1 MMRKELS
8 NRIVKLYI
16 LAGIVGVISGITAVL
31 FRFLILGIST
41 IFAAIAQLFGIWG
54 WIIIPM
60 IGGLL
65 VAVIVERYAPEAK
78 GHGVP
83 EVIAAYSLEGGK
95 MRVRTPLLKSLASAI
110 CIGSGGSCGREGPIA
125 QIGAGAGSA
134 LASFMKLGKKERKT
148 LLVCGLSSGIAATF
162 NAPLGG
168 TLFGIEVIAGG
179 IVGFSIIPVILS
191 SVVATAVA
199 DAILGTQI
207 SFQAP
212 TFIMNGLPELGLYLL
227 MGILFGLISVVWV
240 RGFYGIENLF
250 ERIRVSKY
258 ILPAIGGL
266 ITGLIAVLAIFLEAQ
281 FGYFGI
287 FGPNQ
292 PYFPAVMGVG
302 YSFIDATLLTAV
314 AVPALLSFGILK
326 MITTSSTL
334 GSGGSGG
341 VFAPSL
347 FIGTA
352 FGAVFGLVCT
362 FLFPEI
368 VLQPM
373 SFALVGMAALF
384 AGSGRAPITCIVIVM
399 EMTHDY
405 SMILPLMMAVSASFL
420 VASILDEDSIY
431 TMKLSRRGIHIK
443 QGIHISALK
452 VTDLSEVM
460 TEKPTT
466 LSPTMTKEEVLEIID
481 STHHT
486 KYPVVDEE
494 GYVVGTLIAENLF
507 KIRKSE
513 AAHLF
518 VKDLMDREF
527 LHLSPG
533 CKMDSVLHTM
543 IEHDV
548 GHAVVVS
555 PLNPKIMIGFV
566 TKADVLKAYELAIF
580 RLQQQGY
587 DIDEIS
593 PADIIDVE

>member
-1 MMRKELS
+1 MMRKDVF
-8 NRIVKLYI
+8 NRRIKLY
-16 LAGIVGVISGITAVL
+16 LVAGVVGVISGITAVL
-31 FRFLILGIST
+31 FRFLILGFSI
-41 IFAAIAQLFGIWG
+41 IFTAIAQLFGLWG

-65 VAVIVERYAPEAK
+65 VAIIVERYAPEAK

-95 MRVRTPLLKSLASAI
+95 MRFQTPILKSLASAI

-134 LASFMKLGKKERKT
+134 LASLMKLGKKERKT

-212 TFIMNGLPELGLYLL
+212 TFIMNGIPELALYLV
-227 MGILFGLISVVWV
+227 MGILFGVISVVWT
-240 RGFYGIENLF
+240 RGFYSIEGLY

-258 ILPAIGGL
+258 LLPAIGGL
-266 ITGLIAVLAIFLEAQ
+266 VTGLIAVLAVFLESQ
-281 FGYFGI
+281 YGYFGI

-302 YSFIDATLLTAV
+302 YSFIDATLLTVV
-314 AVPALLSFGILK
+314 AVPVLLAFGILK
-326 MITTSSTL
+326 MLTTSSTL

-352 FGAVFGLVCT
+352 FGAVFGLVGS
-362 FLFPEI
+362 FLFPEV

-384 AGSGRAPITCIVIVM
+384 AGTGRAPITCIVIVM

-405 SMILPLMMAVSASFL
+405 SMILPLMIAVSAAYL
-420 VASILDEDSIY
+420 VASLIDEDSI
-431 TMKLSRRGIHIK
+431 
-443 QGIHISALK
+443 
-452 VTDLSEVM
+452 
-460 TEKPTT
+460 
-466 LSPTMTKEEVLEIID
+466 
-481 STHHT
+481 
-486 KYPVVDEE
+486 
-494 GYVVGTLIAENLF
+494 
-507 KIRKSE
+507 
-513 AAHLF
+513 
-518 VKDLMDREF
+518 
-527 LHLSPG
+527 
-533 CKMDSVLHTM
+533 
-543 IEHDV
+543 
-548 GHAVVVS
+548 
-555 PLNPKIMIGFV
+555 
-566 TKADVLKAYELAIF
+566 
-580 RLQQQGY
+580 
-587 DIDEIS
+587 
-593 PADIIDVE
+593 